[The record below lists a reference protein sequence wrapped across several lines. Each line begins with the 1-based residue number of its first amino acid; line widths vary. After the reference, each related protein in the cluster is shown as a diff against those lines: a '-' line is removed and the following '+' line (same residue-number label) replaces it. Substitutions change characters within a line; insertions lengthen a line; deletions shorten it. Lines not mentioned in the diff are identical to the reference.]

1 MYIRKTNNMK
11 KLNKQQE
18 KEFKQVNDNVAKI
31 LIYSM
36 QEFDI
41 PNFIEFTSVSGQY
54 RYKLRFDKGKI

>member
-1 MYIRKTNNMK
+1 MK

-18 KEFKQVNDNVAKI
+18 KEFKQVNENVAKI

-41 PNFIEFTSVSGQY
+41 PNFIECTIMSGKY
-54 RYKLRFDKGKI
+54 RYKLRFDKEPLKLKSK